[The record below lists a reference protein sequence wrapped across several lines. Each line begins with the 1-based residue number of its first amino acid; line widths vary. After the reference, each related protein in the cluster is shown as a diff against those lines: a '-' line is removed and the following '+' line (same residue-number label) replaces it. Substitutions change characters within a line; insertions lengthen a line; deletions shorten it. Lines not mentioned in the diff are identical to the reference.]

1 MSTEHTAA
9 PAIADMSEQMQIRLE
24 KRAKLIE
31 SGREA
36 YPVGLLDSEGNRV
49 EPNHIEDLRAEYDPK
64 LAAEEL
70 KAGDETDRV
79 VHVGGR
85 VVFVRNTG
93 KLCFVTLQ
101 GGTEGKRIQAML
113 SLAEVG
119 EESLS
124 EWKSLV
130 DLGDHVF
137 VTGRVIV
144 SRRGEL
150 SIMVTDWKMASK
162 AVRPMPVLHKDLN
175 EETRVRQRYL
185 DLMVREEAREL
196 VKKRALITRTVRRV
210 LEDHGY
216 IEVETPVLQLVHGGA
231 TARPFRT
238 HLNAFDQPMT
248 MRIATELPLKRA
260 VVGGIDRV
268 YEIGRVFR
276 NEGVDS
282 THSPEFTT
290 LECYETYADQFVMAE
305 RMKEIIQSCAKA
317 VGTERIETENGTI
330 DLFGEWKWVGVYP
343 GLSEVV
349 GVEIT
354 PETDASVLREIAEK
368 HEVDIDPKWDAEKLV
383 TELFGEIVEPTL
395 VNPTFVYDYPPS
407 AQPLARPHR
416 SGEPLIEA
424 WDLIIGG
431 MERGTAFSELIDPVI
446 QRERLTAQ
454 SLLAAAGDDEAMELD
469 EDFLRA
475 LEHGAPPMGGLGL
488 GIDRLIMLLAGDQD
502 PERPGTVV
510 RQPGIRETILFPL
523 MKPEA

>member
-1 MSTEHTAA
+1 MSTEHHAA

-64 LAAEEL
+64 LESGEL
-70 KAGDETDRV
+70 KTGDETDRV

-93 KLCFVTLQ
+93 KLCFATLQ

-119 EESLS
+119 EESLA

-162 AVRPMPVLHKDLN
+162 AIRPMPVLHKDLN

-210 LEDHGY
+210 LDEHGY
-216 IEVETPVLQLVHGGA
+216 VEVETPVLQLIHGGA

-260 VVGGIDRV
+260 VVGGIERV

-290 LECYETYADQFVMAE
+290 LECYEAYADPFVMAE
-305 RMKEIIQSCAKA
+305 R
-317 VGTERIETENGTI
+317 
-330 DLFGEWKWVGVYP
+330 L
-343 GLSEVV
+343 
-349 GVEIT
+349 
-354 PETDASVLREIAEK
+354 
-368 HEVDIDPKWDAEKLV
+368 
-383 TELFGEIVEPTL
+383 
-395 VNPTFVYDYPPS
+395 
-407 AQPLARPHR
+407 
-416 SGEPLIEA
+416 
-424 WDLIIGG
+424 
-431 MERGTAFSELIDPVI
+431 
-446 QRERLTAQ
+446 
-454 SLLAAAGDDEAMELD
+454 
-469 EDFLRA
+469 
-475 LEHGAPPMGGLGL
+475 
-488 GIDRLIMLLAGDQD
+488 
-502 PERPGTVV
+502 
-510 RQPGIRETILFPL
+510 
-523 MKPEA
+523 

>member
-1 MSTEHTAA
+1 MSTEHHAA

-64 LAAEEL
+64 LESGEL

-93 KLCFVTLQ
+93 KLCFATLQ

-119 EESLS
+119 EESLA

-162 AVRPMPVLHKDLN
+162 AIRPMPVLHKDLN

-210 LEDHGY
+210 LDEHGY
-216 IEVETPVLQLVHGGA
+216 VEVETPVLQLIHGGA

-260 VVGGIDRV
+260 VVGGIERV

-290 LECYETYADQFVMAE
+290 LECYEAYADQFVMAE

-343 GLSEVV
+343 
-349 GVEIT
+349 
-354 PETDASVLREIAEK
+354 
-368 HEVDIDPKWDAEKLV
+368 
-383 TELFGEIVEPTL
+383 

-475 LEHGAPPMGGLGL
+475 LEHGAPPMGGIGL

>member
-1 MSTEHTAA
+1 MRRTQCAHIINRVYPATVYSREVPAMKGMSVLRTHTNGELTAANIGETVTLTGWVARRRDHGGVAFVDLRDREGVTQCVFHNEADFEHLRNEYVLRVTGLVTKRPEGNENPNLATGEIEVEVSAVEVLNTAA
-9 PAIADMSEQMQIRLE
+9 PLPFQI
-24 KRAKLIE
+24 
-31 SGREA
+31 
-36 YPVGLLDSEGNRV
+36 
-49 EPNHIEDLRAEYDPK
+49 
-64 LAAEEL
+64 
-70 KAGDETDRV
+70 DE
-79 VHVGGR
+79 HV
-85 VVFVRNTG
+85 
-93 KLCFVTLQ
+93 
-101 GGTEGKRIQAML
+101 
-113 SLAEVG
+113 EVG
-119 EESLS
+119 EEARL
-124 EWKSLV
+124 
-130 DLGDHVF
+130 
-137 VTGRVIV
+137 RY
-144 SRRGEL
+144 
-150 SIMVTDWKMASK
+150 
-162 AVRPMPVLHKDLN
+162 
-175 EETRVRQRYL
+175 RYL
-185 DLMVREEAREL
+185 DLRRPEPARIMRLRSEAN
-196 VKKRALITRTVRRV
+196 RAARNL
-210 LEDHGY
+210 LAEDGY

-260 VVGGIDRV
+260 VVGGIERV

-343 GLSEVV
+343 GLSEAV

-510 RQPGIRETILFPL
+510 RQPGLRETILFPL

>member
-1 MSTEHTAA
+1 MSTEHHAA

-64 LAAEEL
+64 LESGEM

-93 KLCFVTLQ
+93 KLCFATLQ

-119 EESLS
+119 EESLA

-162 AVRPMPVLHKDLN
+162 AIRPMPVLHKDLN

-210 LEDHGY
+210 LDEHGY
-216 IEVETPVLQLVHGGA
+216 VEVETPVLQLIHGSA
-231 TARPFRT
+231 
-238 HLNAFDQPMT
+238 
-248 MRIATELPLKRA
+248 
-260 VVGGIDRV
+260 
-268 YEIGRVFR
+268 
-276 NEGVDS
+276 
-282 THSPEFTT
+282 
-290 LECYETYADQFVMAE
+290 
-305 RMKEIIQSCAKA
+305 
-317 VGTERIETENGTI
+317 
-330 DLFGEWKWVGVYP
+330 
-343 GLSEVV
+343 
-349 GVEIT
+349 
-354 PETDASVLREIAEK
+354 
-368 HEVDIDPKWDAEKLV
+368 
-383 TELFGEIVEPTL
+383 PT
-395 VNPTFVYDYPPS
+395 
-407 AQPLARPHR
+407 
-416 SGEPLIEA
+416 
-424 WDLIIGG
+424 
-431 MERGTAFSELIDPVI
+431 
-446 QRERLTAQ
+446 
-454 SLLAAAGDDEAMELD
+454 
-469 EDFLRA
+469 
-475 LEHGAPPMGGLGL
+475 
-488 GIDRLIMLLAGDQD
+488 
-502 PERPGTVV
+502 
-510 RQPGIRETILFPL
+510 
-523 MKPEA
+523 